1 MKFLELKNHISQKKL
16 LPCYFVTGDDS
27 FVMKKAEQMFIS
39 LCGSF
44 VQLNFTRFAD
54 KTPASEIVNALNSIP
69 MLAEY
74 RVVVV
79 ENYSLKVDEI
89 KKYLLSPSPSAVLVF
104 VGPMSSNF
112 SALVKEIEVVDCSRL
127 EPSYLMNWAGAKL
140 TKAGCPTTKEAMTK
154 LVEYCSRDMNRIN
167 GETDKLIAYACGKPV
182 TEETIESLIA
192 PDLEFKVYE
201 LTDAIAYK
209 NSAKAVAIVEKMLEE
224 NGAQGRVF
232 GLIYNHF
239 RRLLHIALN
248 PNETN
253 LATLLK
259 VQPYAIT
266 TAKKQVSKFTI
277 KRLKAIVDKLDD
289 IDFTLKTNSSYAK
302 TVISAFVCETI
313 LVG

>member
-1 MKFLELKNHISQKKL
+1 LKFLELKNHISQKRL
-16 LPCYFVTGDDS
+16 LPCYFVTGDDP
-27 FVMKKAEQMFIS
+27 FVMKKAEQMFAS

-44 VQLNFTRFAD
+44 SQLNFTRFAD
-54 KTPASEIVNALNSIP
+54 KTPASELVNALNAIP

-79 ENYSLKVDEI
+79 ENYSLKIDEI
-89 KKYLLSPSPSAVLVF
+89 KKYLLSPNPSSILVF

-112 SALVKEIEVVDCSRL
+112 SSLVKEIEVVDCSRL
-127 EPSYLMNWAGAKL
+127 EPSYLMNWAGAKI
-140 TKAGCPTTKEAMTK
+140 TKAGCPTTKEAMLK

-167 GETDKLIAYACGKPV
+167 GETDKLIAYAGGKPV

-192 PDLEFKVYE
+192 PDLEFKVFE

-209 NSAKAVAIVEKMLEE
+209 NAPKAVAIVEKMLEE
-224 NGAQGRVF
+224 NGAQGKVF

-239 RRLLHIALN
+239 RRLLHISLN

-253 LATLLK
+253 LSTLLK

-266 TAKKQVSKFTI
+266 AAKKQLSRFTI

-289 IDFTLKTNSSYAK
+289 VDFTLKTNSSYAK
-302 TVISAFVCETI
+302 TVITSFVCETI
-313 LVG
+313 LIG